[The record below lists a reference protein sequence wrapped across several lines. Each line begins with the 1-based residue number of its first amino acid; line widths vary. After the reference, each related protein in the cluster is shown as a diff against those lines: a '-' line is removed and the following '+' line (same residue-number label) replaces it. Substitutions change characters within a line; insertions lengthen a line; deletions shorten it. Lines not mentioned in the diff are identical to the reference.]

1 MVFISGV
8 QPRISFNHGSR
19 DSEQSKNI
27 IKYSLMIICI
37 FALFTFT
44 LSRQNANILI
54 GIFTSKENSL
64 FGITHNAFMIFSFGF
79 LFNGINIF
87 TSGMF
92 TAFSN
97 GKVSAI
103 ISSLRTFIFF
113 IIGILIFPNLFGV
126 NGVWMVVP
134 FAEIVTLIISAIYIY
149 KYRKEYMYE
158 NIFAK
163 KSLNDE
169 VA

>member
-1 MVFISGV
+1 
-8 QPRISFNHGSR
+8 
-19 DSEQSKNI
+19 
-27 IKYSLMIICI
+27 
-37 FALFTFT
+37 
-44 LSRQNANILI
+44 
-54 GIFTSKENSL
+54 
-64 FGITHNAFMIFSFGF
+64 MIFSFGF

-113 IIGILIFPNLFGV
+113 IIGMMIFPNLFGV

-134 FAEIVTLIISAIYIY
+134 FAEIITLIVSLVYIY

-158 NIFAK
+158 NIFTK
-163 KSLNDE
+163 ES
-169 VA
+169 VAV